1 MKEETL
7 TEHAIVL
14 KEISMETQM
23 TIFKNFWTSH
33 KNKMMLQLLFIH
45 CNLQTKILILY
56 CIRSN
61 ITQ

>member
-23 TIFKNFWTSH
+23 TNFKNFWTSH
-33 KNKMMLQLLFIH
+33 KNKMMLQPLIYTLHFA
-45 CNLQTKILILY
+45 NKNSYPILY
-56 CIRSN
+56 
-61 ITQ
+61 